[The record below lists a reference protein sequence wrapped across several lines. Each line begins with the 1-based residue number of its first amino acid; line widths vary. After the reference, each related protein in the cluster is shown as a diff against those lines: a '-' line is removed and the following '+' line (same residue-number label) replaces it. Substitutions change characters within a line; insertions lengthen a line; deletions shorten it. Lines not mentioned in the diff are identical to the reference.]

1 MPHGTNLEANEI
13 NKMKV
18 LVTGATGA
26 VGPRIVQACSES
38 GWRVRVFALDAPT
51 PGLLPDGVEVRIGD
65 VTNSSALAQAMQDS
79 EAVIHLAAL
88 LHIVN
93 PPPELR
99 EKYERINIGGTSIV
113 VDAAIKAGV
122 KRVVLA
128 STIAVYGPSGGR
140 VLNEESVAAPD
151 TFYGQT
157 KLAAEQ
163 IVLAARRA
171 DGQPL
176 GTVLRF
182 GAVYGARI
190 KGNYRRLV
198 QALARGRFIPVGPG
212 TNRRTLIYDKDL
224 ARAVV
229 LSMSQSGA
237 AGQIFN
243 VTDGQFHPLK
253 EIITA
258 MSLALGRTPPRYAL
272 PATPIR
278 WAAGLLEDA
287 ARGVNRSSPIMRAT
301 IDKYTEDIA
310 VSGNKIRTYLG
321 FSPQY
326 DLASGWRETVEE
338 MRKSKEL

>member
-1 MPHGTNLEANEI
+1 MRFTSSTDTQPL
-13 NKMKV
+13 V
-18 LVTGATGA
+18 LITGATGA
-26 VGPRIVQACSES
+26 VGPRIVQACFET
-38 GWRVRVFALDAPT
+38 GRRVRVFALDAPA
-51 PGLLPDGVEVRIGD
+51 PGMLPEGVEVRIGD
-65 VTNSSALAQAMQDS
+65 VTDLSALAQAMQDV

-88 LHIVN
+88 LHIIN

-99 EKYERINIGGTSIV
+99 EKYELINVGGTSRV

-163 IVLAARRA
+163 IVLAAKRA

-198 QALARGRFIPVGPG
+198 QALARGRFIPVGAG

-229 LSMSQSGA
+229 LALSGA

-243 VTDGQFHPLK
+243 VTDGQFHTLN
-253 EIITA
+253 EIVAA
-258 MSLALGRTPPRYAL
+258 MSLALGRTPPRYAV
-272 PATPIR
+272 PATPVR
-278 WAAGLLEDA
+278 WAAGLLEDV
-287 ARGVNRSSPIMRAT
+287 ARGVGRSSPIMRAT

-310 VSGNKIRTYLG
+310 VSGDKLRTLLG
-321 FSPQY
+321 FSPRY

-338 MRKSKEL
+338 MRKSGEL